1 MTRIRVGYTP
11 WQLTSFFMKITRNVS
26 AHGQQR
32 QTHVYTQEEGRIIN
46 NKTSQTLT
54 LALRR
59 DVVHASSSTFPSV
72 PHVTIQQGCI
82 LTTTTTSKHYQESLI
97 DGRKIKAYKKIH
109 HTFHNSISLLSAKC
123 TTTKMIRKINISPIS
138 WHLIH
143 YA

>member
-72 PHVTIQQGCI
+72 PHVTSY
-82 LTTTTTSKHYQESLI
+82 TTGMHTHHYYYFQ
-97 DGRKIKAYKKIH
+97 A
-109 HTFHNSISLLSAKC
+109 LS
-123 TTTKMIRKINISPIS
+123 RVIN
-138 WHLIH
+138 
-143 YA
+143 